1 MFRLLPI
8 AMILLFMLHSVP
20 IWKTRIPKYQL
31 FPYLCWSRFKHLLWR
46 RFSSYLQL
54 IPTCCPLSIS
64 LFSTRNCLYWSIPN
78 RLIVEGMCLL
88 FVDELTST
96 TRELVAWF
104 VQMKGE
110 LPFRIELE
118 SLSISQYDINSIFG
132 ASTPKPK
139 SMKYESTSVAWFLEL
154 ISGRL
159 CVISF
164 VAKRNRYTH
173 QRQMIQAPLQWVNP
187 FHQQLLLLKMW
198 IWTIELFSLIFY
210 LPITPFWLF
219 YSCSWLLFDWKV
231 LS

>member
-1 MFRLLPI
+1 MGEETLHAVSTACSPLCLDCYP
-8 AMILLFMLHSVP
+8 LQWSSCLCYTLFLFERQESQS
-20 IWKTRIPKYQL
+20 INF
-31 FPYLCWSRFKHLLWR
+31 FPYSFWSRFKHLLWR

-64 LFSTRNCLYWSIPN
+64 LFSTRNYLYWSIPN

-110 LPFRIELE
+110 LPFRTELE

-139 SMKYESTSVAWFLEL
+139 SMKYGSTSVAWFLEL

-187 FHQQLLLLKMW
+187 FHQQLLLLKM
-198 IWTIELFSLIFY
+198 
-210 LPITPFWLF
+210 
-219 YSCSWLLFDWKV
+219 
-231 LS
+231 